1 MMSLSLL
8 PREGEKVVAKRPDE
22 GATLKQWRGLNA
34 ASYSAT
40 LPLTQIRFANL
51 TSPPRGVEV
60 GAV

>member
-22 GATLKQWRGLNA
+22 GACLRIERGLNA
-34 ASYSAT
+34 AFHSAT

-51 TSPPRGVEV
+51 TYPPRGVEV
-60 GAV
+60 EAL